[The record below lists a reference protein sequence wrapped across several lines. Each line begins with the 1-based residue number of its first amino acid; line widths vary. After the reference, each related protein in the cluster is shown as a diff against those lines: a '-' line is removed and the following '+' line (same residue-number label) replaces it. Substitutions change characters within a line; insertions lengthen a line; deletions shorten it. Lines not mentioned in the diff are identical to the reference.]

1 MEEEREELLDA
12 AEETAE
18 DAAEAAAEAEET
30 EDCETESGDGEIT
43 LVGWLWRM
51 CIPLIPCAGII
62 IYIVLLCMWA
72 FGGKQTETMR
82 VWAKAALIATI
93 IKILFVGVIVLV
105 IQLNVDIFGLFRTLF
120 KKIF

>member
-1 MEEEREELLDA
+1 MEEERKELLNAADEA
-12 AEETAE
+12 AETAATE
-18 DAAEAAAEAEET
+18 AAEAEET
-30 EDCETESGDGEIT
+30 EEVETEADDGEIT

-51 CIPLIPCAGII
+51 CIPLIPCAGVV

-93 IKILFVGVIVLV
+93 IKLFFVGVIILV
-105 IQLNVDIFGLFRTLF
+105 IQLNVDMLGLFRTLF